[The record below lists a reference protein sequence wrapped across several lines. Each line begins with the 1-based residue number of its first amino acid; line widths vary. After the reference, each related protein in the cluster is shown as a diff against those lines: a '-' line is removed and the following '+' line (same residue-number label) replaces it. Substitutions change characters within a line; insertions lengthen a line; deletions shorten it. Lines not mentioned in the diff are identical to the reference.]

1 VYLAP
6 FYRFQDYKKSHMH
19 IVIYK
24 LELLKLIGYVGSW
37 SGIATTRRRQAT
49 PCSRGPISS
58 DKSRFFFLD
67 KYLMNT
73 YQASVRAQVKG
84 RSQVIK
90 TEVRAMNTQ
99 EARWLLWAQF
109 GFHSIQAGPVL
120 RKSNKQP

>member
-1 VYLAP
+1 MKSE
-6 FYRFQDYKKSHMH
+6 KKA
-19 IVIYK
+19 
-24 LELLKLIGYVGSW
+24 GS
-37 SGIATTRRRQAT
+37 
-49 PCSRGPISS
+49 
-58 DKSRFFFLD
+58 FLD

>member
-1 VYLAP
+1 MPKAGSFL
-6 FYRFQDYKKSHMH
+6 FKMTNEFRKKQ
-19 IVIYK
+19 V
-24 LELLKLIGYVGSW
+24 L
-37 SGIATTRRRQAT
+37 
-49 PCSRGPISS
+49 
-58 DKSRFFFLD
+58 FLD

-73 YQASVRAQVKG
+73 YQASVRAHVKG

-90 TEVRAMNTQ
+90 TEVRAMNAQ

>member
-1 VYLAP
+1 MN
-6 FYRFQDYKKSHMH
+6 FGKKQ
-19 IVIYK
+19 V
-24 LELLKLIGYVGSW
+24 L
-37 SGIATTRRRQAT
+37 
-49 PCSRGPISS
+49 
-58 DKSRFFFLD
+58 FLD
-67 KYLMNT
+67 KYLMNI

>member
-1 VYLAP
+1 MN
-6 FYRFQDYKKSHMH
+6 FGKKQ
-19 IVIYK
+19 V
-24 LELLKLIGYVGSW
+24 L
-37 SGIATTRRRQAT
+37 
-49 PCSRGPISS
+49 
-58 DKSRFFFLD
+58 FLN

-109 GFHSIQAGPVL
+109 GFHSIQAGPQL
-120 RKSNKQP
+120 LKIANKSFK